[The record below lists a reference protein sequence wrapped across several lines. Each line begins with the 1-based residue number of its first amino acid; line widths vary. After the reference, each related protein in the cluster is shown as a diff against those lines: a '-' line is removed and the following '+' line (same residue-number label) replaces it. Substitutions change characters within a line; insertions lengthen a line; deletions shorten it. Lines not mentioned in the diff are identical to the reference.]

1 MRPILLTT
9 ITPLCGLL
17 PLCFFGGTLFAPLAV
32 ALIFGRTL
40 TLGVVPLF
48 YAVLFRVNYKDYK
61 YVPANKILCF

>member
-17 PLCFFGGTLFAPLAV
+17 PLRFFGGTLFTPLAV

-48 YAVLFRVNYKDYK
+48 YAVLFRVSYKDYK